1 MHFKE
6 IAMSLLPQLNSSK
19 ENLRLLRISDVMN
32 LTGLPKSTIYL
43 KIKNKQF
50 PSQLQIGTRS
60 VAWLEGEIQDWILQN
75 INKRGC

>member
-1 MHFKE
+1 
-6 IAMSLLPQLNSSK
+6 MSLLPQLNSPK

-60 VAWLEGEIQDWILQN
+60 VAWLEGEIKDWILQN
-75 INKRGC
+75 INQRGC